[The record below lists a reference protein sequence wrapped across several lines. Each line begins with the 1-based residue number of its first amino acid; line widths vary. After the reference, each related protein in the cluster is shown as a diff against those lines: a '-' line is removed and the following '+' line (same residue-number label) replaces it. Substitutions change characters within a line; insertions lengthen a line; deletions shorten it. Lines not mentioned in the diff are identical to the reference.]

1 MIIEVVYLFSG
12 LLFMALCWVVAKRQV
27 SRPIRLRERDGNFIN
42 RYLFSPASFSEATSG
57 VVGSTISFYITIF
70 STFCLSFGWGSILVC
85 VLVPSIALSFLFFY
99 LLVARVITERFAHLD
114 AMRRRTADESVTF
127 MDYLLRR
134 HDSWFGAW
142 FCVALMLLYISSTV
156 ATEMGSLQILYA
168 HIAKSPVE
176 LLVAKSAAGAA
187 SLDSRYKFGLA
198 ILLCSLGYV
207 LRGGYPG
214 IMKIDR
220 IQVVLI
226 SLTSFAALL
235 WIVFF
240 MHPFALVRSQFVF
253 DRHVAEMVSLG
264 IAAFLL
270 VATWIPAA
278 LDNWL
283 RVGGSMVDRIKEIS
297 WARSIDETK
306 TFARA
311 SLRRSMI
318 VAALLAMLI
327 STVPSLLGLVLR
339 QRAIEIWEAAPHTVD
354 ACADAAP
361 APQTVTAPVSGF
373 LERYVSQN
381 VVLVPSACGDWIAP
395 DTRDP
400 KRLSQFAV
408 FTSSMYDFFSLFLAD
423 QWVEYVEQGAGWA
436 PIGWLLVS
444 AILAVS
450 VICAVITTVNSY
462 LLCTSQLVH
471 RLVFL
476 DPLRRIHLA
485 DAADPPVG
493 SRTATILRAAADR
506 LIQPLGST
514 LLVALPIAYLVQS
527 NSLTEG
533 NYISYGILAFS
544 NIIYL
549 AVIGAIAVLGKDAA
563 RVRRCVAWLA
573 ASWVLV
579 IGLWIVHMYAEQGLL
594 PWGLQDSFVGTQ
606 LAPRTTV
613 VQVAGAAN
621 ILVWAF
627 NYPPPLARAARRLLA
642 RWRGRR

>member
-12 LLFMALCWVVAKRQV
+12 LLFMALCWVIAKRQV
-27 SRPIRLRERDGNFIN
+27 TRPIRLRERDGNFID

-70 STFCLSFGWGSILVC
+70 TTFCLSFGWGSILVC

-99 LLVARVITERFAHLD
+99 LLAARVVSERFADLD

-156 ATEMGSLQILYA
+156 ATEMDSLQILYA

-176 LLVAKSAAGAA
+176 LLGAKVGPTTLESK
-187 SLDSRYKFGLA
+187 YKFGLA

-235 WIVFF
+235 WIAFF
-240 MHPFALVRSQFVF
+240 LHPFALIRSQFIFQRHVF
-253 DRHVAEMVSLG
+253 DIVSVGL
-264 IAAFLL
+264 ASFLL
-270 VATWIPAA
+270 IVTWIPAA

-283 RVGGSMVDRIKEIS
+283 RVGGSMVDRVKEIS
-297 WARSIDETK
+297 WARSVDETR
-306 TFARA
+306 TFARG

-318 VAALLAMLI
+318 IAALLAILI
-327 STVPSLLGLVLR
+327 STVPALLGLALR
-339 QRAIEIWEAAPHTVD
+339 QRAIEIWEAEPHAVD

-361 APQTVTAPVSGF
+361 AAQTATARPSGF
-373 LERYVSQN
+373 LESYVSQN
-381 VVLVPSACGDWIAP
+381 VVLVPSACGDWLAP

-400 KRLSQFAV
+400 KNLSRFIV
-408 FTSSMYDFFSLFLAD
+408 FTSSIYDFFSLFLAD
-423 QWVEYVEQGAGWA
+423 RWVEYVEEGAGWT
-436 PIGWLLVS
+436 PIGWLLLSGV
-444 AILAVS
+444 LAVS

-476 DPLRRIHLA
+476 DPRHRIRLA
-485 DAADPPVG
+485 GNADPPVG
-493 SRTATILRAAADR
+493 SRATTILRAAADR
-506 LIQPLGST
+506 MIQPLGST
-514 LLVALPIAYLVQS
+514 LLVSLPIAYLVES
-527 NSLTEG
+527 NSLTEA
-533 NYISYGILAFS
+533 NYISYGILAFC

-549 AVIGAIAVLGKDAA
+549 AVTGAIAVLGKDAA
-563 RVRRCVAWLA
+563 RVRRCMAWLA

-579 IGLWIVHMYAEQGLL
+579 IGMWVVHMSAEQGTL
-594 PWGLQDSFVGTQ
+594 PWGLQTTFIGRQ

-613 VQVAGAAN
+613 VEFAGAAN
-621 ILVWAF
+621 LLVWAV
-627 NYPPPLARAARRLLA
+627 NYPPPLVAAARRMLA

>member
-12 LLFMALCWVVAKRQV
+12 LMFMALCWVVARRQV
-27 SRPIRLRERDGNFIN
+27 SRPIRLRERDSNFLD

-70 STFCLSFGWGSILVC
+70 TTFCLSFGWGSILVC

-99 LLVARVITERFAHLD
+99 LLAARVVSERFAHSD

-142 FCVALMLLYISSTV
+142 FCVALMVLYISSTV
-156 ATEMGSLQILYA
+156 ATEMDSLQILYA

-176 LLVAKSAAGAA
+176 LLGAKVGPTTLESK
-187 SLDSRYKFGLA
+187 YKFGLA

-235 WIVFF
+235 WIIFF
-240 MHPFALVRSQFVF
+240 LHPFALIRSQFLFHRHVF
-253 DRHVAEMVSLG
+253 DIVSVGL
-264 IAAFLL
+264 ASFLL
-270 VATWIPAA
+270 IVTWIPAA

-283 RVGGSMVDRIKEIS
+283 RVDGSMVDRIKEIS
-297 WARSIDETK
+297 WARSVDETK
-306 TFARA
+306 TFARV

-318 VAALLAMLI
+318 VAASLAILI
-327 STVPSLLGLVLR
+327 STVPALLGLGLR
-339 QRAIEIWEAAPHTVD
+339 ERAIEIWEAAPHTVA
-354 ACADAAP
+354 ACPDAAP
-361 APQTVTAPVSGF
+361 APQTTTAAVSGF
-373 LERYVSQN
+373 LERYVSEN
-381 VVLVPSACGDWIAP
+381 VVLVPSACGDWMAP
-395 DTRDP
+395 DTSDP
-400 KRLSQFAV
+400 KNLSGFIA

-423 QWVEYVEQGAGWA
+423 RWVEYVEEGAGLA
-436 PIGWLLVS
+436 PIGWLLLS

-471 RLVFL
+471 RLVYL
-476 DPLRRIHLA
+476 DPRRRIRLA

-493 SRTATILRAAADR
+493 SRAATILRAGADR

-514 LLVALPIAYLVQS
+514 LLVSLPIAYLVES
-527 NSLTEG
+527 NALTEA
-533 NYISYGILAFS
+533 NYISYGILAFC

-549 AVIGAIAVLGKDAA
+549 AVIGAIAVLDKDAA
-563 RVRRCVAWLA
+563 RVRRCMAWLA

-579 IGLWIVHMYAEQGLL
+579 IGLWVVHMSAEQGTL
-594 PWGLQDSFVGTQ
+594 PWGLQTTLIGRE

-613 VQVAGAAN
+613 VQFAGAAN
-621 ILVWAF
+621 ILVWAI
-627 NYPPPLARAARRLLA
+627 NYPPPLVPVAKRLLA